1 MQADSP
7 TELSTNQNLIITLL
21 RKSKPDFQFDI
32 SLNDTGIPELV
43 MKYGI
48 VSDIP
53 ADMDPQFI
61 VKEPYKYSI
70 PLDETATWHSIKKM
84 TDLFEKYLRNVNL
97 NKKR

>member
-1 MQADSP
+1 MQIDYP
-7 TELSTNQNLIITLL
+7 LSTNQNLIITLL
-21 RKSKPDFQFDI
+21 HKAKPNFQFDV
-32 SLNDTGIPELV
+32 SFNDTGIPELV

-53 ADMDPQFI
+53 DDMDPEFI
-61 VKEPYKYSI
+61 VKEPYKFSI
-70 PLDETATWHSIKKM
+70 PLDETATWHSVKKM